1 MRLHCS
7 RKLSQESLYRARP
20 AVESPGRALVV
31 PPLRPW
37 KIRLHDL
44 APGSHSTSPAPLQ
57 LSSHSITHQS
67 RNSERVARSGRHC
80 THPALAG
87 QDRLVP
93 WSSPAAAFAKR
104 PEMARAAERRNPF
117 QEATGT
123 PVMRQQD
130 QRMKSGIRKS
140 FRIALRRG
148 ACAGSSSSRRQTDG
162 RGRSSWRQ
170 RRAASAP
177 TRRRSSRRPAVRD
190 IPAMR

>member
-44 APGSHSTSPAPLQ
+44 APGSHSTSPAPL
-57 LSSHSITHQS
+57 HYHHTAS
-67 RNSERVARSGRHC
+67 RISLEIPNGWRVAGAIAPTQPS
-80 THPALAG
+80 PAKTG
-87 QDRLVP
+87 FVP

-190 IPAMR
+190 IPAMP